1 MELFKNMKKDRKK
14 DFFKLTF
21 FAILIF
27 FTTYLEKIYGNIYFI
42 FTAFLLIYIFL
53 IENIF
58 LDAIDALSKE
68 YITDENFLISIVS
81 FAAFIMGHFSQAC
94 IIIFLYNLS
103 QIFIGL
109 SNDRINSNIK
119 EILDIVPKKVNKL
132 KKDGSLA
139 QIDIRKIKV
148 GDIILAKDGE
158 KIAVDGIV
166 LDGEG
171 LLDTSFLTG
180 ESMPID
186 VRKNSK
192 ILSSSVLK
200 TGMIKYRAE
209 SVFEDSIARKVIDI
223 IKNSFKKK
231 SNSEILISK
240 FTKIFTPFLVAIA
253 IFLALVPPILG
264 GNFWRFLQKSVS
276 FLIISM
282 NISLIISLHLTYISG
297 LILCRK
303 NKIIVKQAKY
313 LEDLIDCDYLYT
325 DKTGTL
331 TYGNF
336 EIKDI
341 IYYSDYKKNLILD
354 YLYNL
359 SKLSNHPIAKTIV
372 ENLRRRDN
380 PSYFIASEN
389 LNGLGVWAKTYENEE
404 IKIGSKDFVN
414 IDENSKDKA
423 VYMTINN
430 ILVCKIILEDKIK
443 DDTKESIEFL
453 KDQFL
458 DIAVLSGDS
467 EINVENLAKDLSI
480 SYAAEL
486 KSDDKFEII
495 KNEQKNGHKLI
506 FVGDGDNDNQIL
518 KKANLGISMGQ
529 VGSNLSLEASDI
541 LISDK
546 SYSKLKDLINIAKIV
561 DKTAKKNLIFIIFA
575 KILMIILALLG
586 FGSMWLISLIEVSI
600 LLITI
605 LISLNILNKKI

>member
-27 FTTYLEKIYGNIYFI
+27 FTTYLEKIYGNSYFI

-58 LDAIDALSKE
+58 LDAIDALSKKN
-68 YITDENFLISIVS
+68 ITDENFLISIAS

-94 IIIFLYNLS
+94 IIIFLYNLG

-119 EILDIVPKKVNKL
+119 EIIDIVPKKVNKL
-132 KKDGSLA
+132 KKDGSLV
-139 QIDIRKIKV
+139 QIDIGKIKV

-180 ESMPID
+180 KAMPID

-209 SVFEDSIARKVIDI
+209 SIFDESIARKVIDI
-223 IKNSFKKK
+223 IKDSFKKK
-231 SNSEILISK
+231 SDSEKLISK
-240 FTKIFTPFLVAIA
+240 FIKIFTPFLVAIA

-264 GNFWRFLQKSVS
+264 GNLWRFLEKSVS

-282 NISLIISLHLTYISG
+282 NISLIMSLHLTYISG

-303 NKIIVKQAKY
+303 NKIIVKESKY
-313 LEDLIDCDYLYT
+313 LENLIDCDYFYT

-341 IYYSDYKKNLILD
+341 IYYSEYKKNLILD

-359 SKLSNHPIAKTIV
+359 SKLSNHPIAKAIV

-389 LNGLGVWAKTYENEE
+389 LSGLGVWAKTYENEE

-443 DDTKESIEFL
+443 DDTKESIKFL
-453 KDQFL
+453 KNQFL

-495 KNEQKNGHKLI
+495 KNEQKNDHKII
-506 FVGDGDNDNQIL
+506 FVGDGDNDSQIL

-575 KILMIILALLG
+575 KILMIILAILG

>member
-27 FTTYLEKIYGNIYFI
+27 FTTYLEKIYGNSYFI

-58 LDAIDALSKE
+58 LDAIDALSKKN
-68 YITDENFLISIVS
+68 ITDENFLISIAS
-81 FAAFIMGHFSQAC
+81 LFAFIMGHFSQAC
-94 IIIFLYNLS
+94 IIIFLYNLG
-103 QIFIGL
+103 QIFISL

-119 EILDIVPKKVNKL
+119 EIIDIVPKKVNKL

-180 ESMPID
+180 KAMPEE

-209 SVFEDSIARKVIDI
+209 SIFDESIARKVIDI
-223 IKNSFKKK
+223 IKDSFKKK
-231 SNSEILISK
+231 SDSEKLISK
-240 FTKIFTPFLVAIA
+240 FIKIFTPFLVAIA

-264 GNFWRFLQKSVS
+264 GNLWRFLEKSVS

-282 NISLIISLHLTYISG
+282 NISLIMSLHLTYISG

-303 NKIIVKQAKY
+303 NKIIVKESKY
-313 LEDLIDCDYLYT
+313 LENLIDCDYFYT

-341 IYYSDYKKNLILD
+341 IYYSEYKKNLILD

-359 SKLSNHPIAKTIV
+359 SKLSNHPIAKAIV

-389 LNGLGVWAKTYENEE
+389 LSGLGVWAKTYENEE

-453 KDQFL
+453 KNQFL

-506 FVGDGDNDNQIL
+506 FVGDGDNDSQIL

-575 KILMIILALLG
+575 KILMMILSLLG

>member
-27 FTTYLEKIYGNIYFI
+27 FTTYLEKIYCNSYFI

-58 LDAIDALSKE
+58 LDAIDALSQKN
-68 YITDENFLISIVS
+68 ITDENFLISIAS
-81 FAAFIMGHFSQAC
+81 LLAFIMGHFSQAC
-94 IIIFLYNLS
+94 IIIFLYNLG

-119 EILDIVPKKVNKL
+119 EIIDIVPKKVNKL
-132 KKDGSLA
+132 KKDGSLV

-180 ESMPID
+180 KAMPID

-209 SVFEDSIARKVIDI
+209 SIFDESIARKVIDI
-223 IKNSFKKK
+223 IKDSFKKK
-231 SNSEILISK
+231 SDSEKLISK
-240 FTKIFTPFLVAIA
+240 FIKIFTPFLVAIA

-264 GNFWRFLQKSVS
+264 GNFWQFLEKSVS

-303 NKIIVKQAKY
+303 NKIIVKESKY
-313 LEDLIDCDYLYT
+313 LENLIDCDYFYT

-341 IYYSDYKKNLILD
+341 IYYSEYKKNLILD

-359 SKLSNHPIAKTIV
+359 AKLSNHPIAKAIV

-453 KDQFL
+453 KNQFL

-467 EINVENLAKDLSI
+467 EVNVESLAKDLSI

-506 FVGDGDNDNQIL
+506 FVGDGDNDSQIL

-575 KILMIILALLG
+575 KILMIILALLD

>member
-27 FTTYLEKIYGNIYFI
+27 FTTYLEKIYGNSYFI

-58 LDAIDALSKE
+58 LDAIDALSKKN
-68 YITDENFLISIVS
+68 ITDENFLISIAS
-81 FAAFIMGHFSQAC
+81 LLAFIMGHFSQAC
-94 IIIFLYNLS
+94 IIIFLYNLG

-119 EILDIVPKKVNKL
+119 EIIDIVPKKVNKL
-132 KKDGSLA
+132 NADGSLA
-139 QIDIRKIKV
+139 QIDTRKIKV

-180 ESMPID
+180 KSMPID

-209 SVFEDSIARKVIDI
+209 SIFDESIARKVIDI

-231 SNSEILISK
+231 SDSEKLISK
-240 FTKIFTPFLVAIA
+240 FIKIFTPFLVAIA

-264 GNFWRFLQKSVS
+264 GNFWGFLQKSVS

-303 NKIIVKQAKY
+303 NKIIVKESKY
-313 LEDLIDCDYLYT
+313 LENLIDCDYFYT

-341 IYYSDYKKNLILD
+341 IYYSEYKKNLILD

-359 SKLSNHPIAKTIV
+359 AKLSNHPIAKAIV

-430 ILVCKIILEDKIK
+430 ILVCKIILEDKVK
-443 DDTKESIEFL
+443 DDTKESMEFL
-453 KDQFL
+453 KNQFL

-467 EINVENLAKDLSI
+467 EVNVENLAKDLSI

-486 KSDDKFEII
+486 TSDDKFEII

-506 FVGDGDNDNQIL
+506 FVGDGDNDSQIL

-575 KILMIILALLG
+575 KILMIILAIFG

>member
-27 FTTYLEKIYGNIYFI
+27 FTTYLEKIYGNSYFI

-58 LDAIDALSKE
+58 LDAIDALSKKN
-68 YITDENFLISIVS
+68 ITDENFLISIAS
-81 FAAFIMGHFSQAC
+81 LLAFIMGHFSQAC
-94 IIIFLYNLS
+94 IIIFLYNLG

-119 EILDIVPKKVNKL
+119 EIIDIVPKKVNKL
-132 KKDGSLA
+132 KKDGSLV
-139 QIDIRKIKV
+139 QIDIGKIKV
-148 GDIILAKDGE
+148 GDVILAKDGE

-180 ESMPID
+180 KSMPID

-209 SVFEDSIARKVIDI
+209 SIFDESIARKVIDI

-231 SNSEILISK
+231 SNSEKLISK
-240 FTKIFTPFLVAIA
+240 FSKIFTPFLVAIA

-264 GNFWRFLQKSVS
+264 GNFWQFLQKSVS
-276 FLIISM
+276 FLIISI
-282 NISLIISLHLTYISG
+282 NISLITSLHLTYISG

-303 NKIIVKQAKY
+303 NKIIVKQSKY
-313 LEDLIDCDYLYT
+313 LENLIDCDYFYT

-359 SKLSNHPIAKTIV
+359 SKLSNHPIAKALV

-430 ILVCKIILEDKIK
+430 ILVCKIILEDKIR

-453 KDQFL
+453 KNQFL

-467 EINVENLAKDLSI
+467 KVNVENLAKDLSI

-506 FVGDGDNDNQIL
+506 FVGDGDNDSQIL

-605 LISLNILNKKI
+605 ITSLNILNKKI

>member
-27 FTTYLEKIYGNIYFI
+27 FTTYLEKIYGNSYFI

-58 LDAIDALSKE
+58 LDAIDALSKKN
-68 YITDENFLISIVS
+68 ITDENFLISIAS
-81 FAAFIMGHFSQAC
+81 LFAFIMGHFSQAC
-94 IIIFLYNLS
+94 IIIFLYNLG

-132 KKDGSLA
+132 KDDGSLV
-139 QIDIRKIKV
+139 QIDIKKIKV

-209 SVFEDSIARKVIDI
+209 SIFDESIARKVIDI
-223 IKNSFKKK
+223 IKDSFKKK

-282 NISLIISLHLTYISG
+282 NISLIMSLHLTYISG

-303 NKIIVKQAKY
+303 NKIIVKESKY
-313 LEDLIDCDYLYT
+313 LENLIDCDYFYT

-341 IYYSDYKKNLILD
+341 IYYSEYKKNLILD

>member
-27 FTTYLEKIYGNIYFI
+27 FTTYLEKIYGNSYFI

-58 LDAIDALSKE
+58 LDAIDALSKKN
-68 YITDENFLISIVS
+68 ITDENFLISIAS
-81 FAAFIMGHFSQAC
+81 LLAFIMGHFSQAC
-94 IIIFLYNLS
+94 IIIILYNLG

-119 EILDIVPKKVNKL
+119 EIIDIVPKKVNKL
-132 KKDGSLA
+132 NADGSLA
-139 QIDIRKIKV
+139 QIDIRKIKF

-180 ESMPID
+180 KAMPEE

-209 SVFEDSIARKVIDI
+209 SIFDESIARKVIDI
-223 IKNSFKKK
+223 IKDSFKKK
-231 SNSEILISK
+231 SDSEKLISK
-240 FTKIFTPFLVAIA
+240 FIKIFTPLFVAIA

-303 NKIIVKQAKY
+303 NKIIVKQSKY
-313 LEDLIDCDYLYT
+313 LENLIDCDYFYT

-341 IYYSDYKKNLILD
+341 IYYSEYKKNLILD

-359 SKLSNHPIAKTIV
+359 SKLSNHPIAKAIV

-443 DDTKESIEFL
+443 DDTKESIKFL
-453 KDQFL
+453 KNQFL

-495 KNEQKNGHKLI
+495 KNEQKNGHKII
-506 FVGDGDNDNQIL
+506 FVGDGDNDSQIL

-575 KILMIILALLG
+575 KILMIILAILG

>member
-27 FTTYLEKIYGNIYFI
+27 FTTYLEKIYGNSYFI

-58 LDAIDALSKE
+58 LDAIDALSKKN
-68 YITDENFLISIVS
+68 ITDENFLISIAS
-81 FAAFIMGHFSQAC
+81 FLAYIMGHFFQAC
-94 IIIFLYNLS
+94 IIIFLYNLG

-119 EILDIVPKKVNKL
+119 EIIDIVPKKVNKL
-132 KKDGSLA
+132 NADGSLA

-180 ESMPID
+180 KAMPEE

-209 SVFEDSIARKVIDI
+209 SIFDESIARKVIDI

-231 SNSEILISK
+231 SDSEKLISK
-240 FTKIFTPFLVAIA
+240 FIKIFTPFLVAIA

-303 NKIIVKQAKY
+303 NKIIVKQSKY
-313 LEDLIDCDYLYT
+313 LENLIDCDYFYT

-341 IYYSDYKKNLILD
+341 IYYSEYKKNLILD

-359 SKLSNHPIAKTIV
+359 SKLSNHPIAKAIV

-453 KDQFL
+453 KNQFL

-495 KNEQKNGHKLI
+495 KNEQKNGHKII
-506 FVGDGDNDNQIL
+506 FVGDGDNDSQIL

-575 KILMIILALLG
+575 KILMIILAILG
-586 FGSMWLISLIEVSI
+586 LGSMWLISLIEVSI

>member
-27 FTTYLEKIYGNIYFI
+27 FTTYLEKIYGNSYFI

-58 LDAIDALSKE
+58 LDAIDALSQKN
-68 YITDENFLISIVS
+68 ITDENFLISIAS
-81 FAAFIMGHFSQAC
+81 LLAFIMGHFSQAC
-94 IIIFLYNLS
+94 IIIFLYNLG

-119 EILDIVPKKVNKL
+119 EIIDIVPKKVNKL
-132 KKDGSLA
+132 NADGSLA

-180 ESMPID
+180 KAMPEE

-209 SVFEDSIARKVIDI
+209 SIFDESIARKVIDI
-223 IKNSFKKK
+223 IKDSFKKK
-231 SNSEILISK
+231 SDSEKLISK
-240 FTKIFTPFLVAIA
+240 FIKIFTPFLVAIA

-264 GNFWRFLQKSVS
+264 GNLWRFLEKSVS

-282 NISLIISLHLTYISG
+282 NISLIMSLHLTYISG

-303 NKIIVKQAKY
+303 NKIIVKESKY
-313 LEDLIDCDYLYT
+313 LENLIDCDYFYT

-341 IYYSDYKKNLILD
+341 IYYSEYKKNLILD

-359 SKLSNHPIAKTIV
+359 SKLSNHPIAKAIV

-389 LNGLGVWAKTYENEE
+389 LSGLGVWAKTYENEE

-443 DDTKESIEFL
+443 DDTKESIKFL
-453 KDQFL
+453 KNQFL

-495 KNEQKNGHKLI
+495 KNEQKNDHKII
-506 FVGDGDNDNQIL
+506 FVGDGDNDSQIL

-575 KILMIILALLG
+575 KILMIILAILG